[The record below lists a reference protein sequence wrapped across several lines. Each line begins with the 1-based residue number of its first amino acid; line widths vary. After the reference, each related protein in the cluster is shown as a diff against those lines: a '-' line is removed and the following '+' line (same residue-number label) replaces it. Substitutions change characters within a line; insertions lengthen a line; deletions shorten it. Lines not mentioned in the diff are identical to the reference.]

1 MINQKN
7 IEQMLALSFEDRRLS
22 SEERSELRELI
33 EGLQEYPELKSFA
46 RNKAFSIAKDSA
58 EDGQIQVNAL
68 TWLDR
73 IIKTLDNTGKAAP
86 IRSQIAFSPG
96 EDCRALIQQEI
107 KRSQKSIDICVF
119 TITDQP
125 LRDAILSAHKRGIA
139 VRILSDQDKA
149 NDLGSDIDYLMHKGV
164 DVLLDTSPWHMHHKF
179 ALFDGV
185 RLLNGSFNWTRS
197 ASDRNQE
204 NLTLT
209 DNPEI
214 VSAFTTEFEA
224 LWTRHS
230 SVRVER
236 EPV

>member
-1 MINQKN
+1 MITQMD
-7 IEQMLALSFEDRRLS
+7 IEKMLVDSFEDQRLS
-22 SEERSELRELI
+22 SDERVELRELI
-33 EGLQEYPELKSFA
+33 EELADQPELQSFT
-46 RNKAFSIAKDSA
+46 RNKAFSIAKNSA
-58 EDGQIQVNAL
+58 ENGLIEIASLN
-68 TWLDR
+68 WLDKVV
-73 IIKTLDNTGKAAP
+73 KTLDNTGKSAP
-86 IRSQIAFSPG
+86 IRTQAAFSPG
-96 EDCRALIQQEI
+96 DDCRSLIQQEI

-125 LRDAILSAHKRGIA
+125 LRDAILAAHKRGIK
-139 VRILSDQDKA
+139 VRILTDQDKA

-209 DNPEI
+209 DNQEI
-214 VSAFTTEFEA
+214 VSAFAAEFEA

-236 EPV
+236 EPA